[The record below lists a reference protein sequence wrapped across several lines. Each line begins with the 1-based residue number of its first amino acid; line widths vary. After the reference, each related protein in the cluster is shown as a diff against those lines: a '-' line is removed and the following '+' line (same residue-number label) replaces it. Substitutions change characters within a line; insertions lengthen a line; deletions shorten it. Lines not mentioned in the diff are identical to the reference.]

1 MGPNEKA
8 DACLQKAQQVGAR
21 HVLAAHE
28 MEETGAVWLVPLPP
42 RPCDTGCL

>member
-21 HVLAAHE
+21 HVLAAHK
-28 MEETGAVWLVPLPP
+28 MKETNAVWLVPPP
-42 RPCDTGCL
+42 SQTL

>member
-1 MGPNEKA
+1 MVGPNEKA

-28 MEETGAVWLVPLPP
+28 MEETGAVWLVPPP
-42 RPCDTGCL
+42 SQTL